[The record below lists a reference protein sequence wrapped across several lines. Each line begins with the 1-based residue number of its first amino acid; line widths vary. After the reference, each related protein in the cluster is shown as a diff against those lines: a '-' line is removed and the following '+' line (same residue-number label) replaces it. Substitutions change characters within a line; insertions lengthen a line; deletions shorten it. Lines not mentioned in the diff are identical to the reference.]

1 MYKIYYFLC
10 YNTFNMR
17 IHELNK
23 LVAQRI
29 AAGEVIERPA
39 SVVRELIDNSIDAK
53 ATSITLKVKNGGLDE
68 ITLIDDGIGINKDD
82 LEICTNSHTTS
93 KVNSI
98 DDLYHL
104 TSMGFR
110 GEALYSIAAVSKLT
124 ISSSYQ
130 GNLGHTIIV
139 DNGKKS
145 TIIPNGPDIGTK
157 ISVEDLFSEI
167 PARRQFLKRASTE
180 ATMCKNVLIEKAL
193 AFNDVE
199 FRYYNDDKLV
209 LHLPKTSK
217 QERIVSTLNGKNKII
232 SKDTLELQ
240 SKYERFSLY
249 AVAGLPY
256 IKRSDRSHI
265 KVYINNRPIQNYA
278 LQQAVTYG
286 YGELL
291 PGGSYPYCYLF
302 LDVDP
307 TLVDFNIH
315 PAKRE
320 AKLRIQSEIHHAVVT
335 MIQKQMHRPIPSL
348 EDTFYQS
355 DLPIENNGIADN
367 SNTLKDNFIKKAP
380 ITSYFSNSSQSIG
393 KESFVGEDP
402 RPRTPDWFEK
412 AKEVLSQPTSIL
424 EDNNSQEK
432 DNFFEWDKVEKTEF
446 KYIGQAF
453 KLFLIVEKDNEL
465 FLIDQHAAHER
476 ILFNEIRERQST
488 QELLIP
494 ISFEVERD
502 VDNYLLENTDI
513 YANLGIELNRTGD
526 LLWDLVSIPTVYK
539 PIESKIIEYI
549 QKNTGDA
556 KAIEEGIFAILA
568 CHSAIR
574 QGDEIEDKLA
584 ISLIKKVFE
593 LDEPVCPHGRT
604 FLIHFNN
611 DELKRAVGR
620 T

>member
-1 MYKIYYFLC
+1 
-10 YNTFNMR
+10 MR

-68 ITLIDDGIGINKDD
+68 ITLIDDGIGINKED

-130 GNLGHTIIV
+130 GSMGHTIIV

-145 TIIPNGPDIGTK
+145 AIIPTGPDVGTK

-193 AFNDVE
+193 AFNEVE

-209 LHLPKTSK
+209 LHLPKTSR
-217 QERIVSTLNGKNKII
+217 QERIVNTFNGKNKII
-232 SKDTLELQ
+232 TKDTLELK
-240 SKYERFSLY
+240 SNYERFSLY

-291 PGGSYPYCYLF
+291 PGGSFPYCYLF
-302 LDVDP
+302 VDVDP

-320 AKLRIQSEIHHAVVT
+320 AKLRIQSEIHHGVVS
-335 MIQKQMHRPIPSL
+335 MIQKQMQRPIPSL
-348 EDTFYQS
+348 EDTYYQS
-355 DLPIENNGIADN
+355 DLPIDNNPSVN
-367 SNTLKDNFIKKAP
+367 SSSSNSGNYTNKKP
-380 ITSYFSNSSQSIG
+380 ISSYFSNSSPSID
-393 KESFVGEDP
+393 KDSFVGEDP
-402 RPRTPDWFEK
+402 RPKTPDWFEK
-412 AKEVLSQPTSIL
+412 AKEVLSQPSSITEAPKEEEN
-424 EDNNSQEK
+424 EDNG
-432 DNFFEWDKVEKTEF
+432 FEWDKVEKTKF

-488 QELLIP
+488 QKLLIP

-526 LLWDLVSIPTVYK
+526 LLWNLVSIPTVYK

-549 QKNTGDA
+549 QQNTGDA

-568 CHSAIR
+568 CHSAIK
-574 QGDEIEDKLA
+574 QGDDIEDKLA
-584 ISLIKKVFE
+584 ISLIEKVFE

>member
-1 MYKIYYFLC
+1 
-10 YNTFNMR
+10 MR

-68 ITLIDDGIGINKDD
+68 ITILDDGIGINSED

-130 GNLGHTIIV
+130 GSKGHTIIV

-145 TIIPNGPDIGTK
+145 PIIPNGPDVGTR
-157 ISVEDLFSEI
+157 ISVEDLFLEI
-167 PARRQFLKRASTE
+167 PARRQFLKRPSTE

-193 AFNDVE
+193 AFNEVE
-199 FRYYNDDKLV
+199 FRFYNDDKLV
-209 LHLPKTSK
+209 LHLPKTSR
-217 QERIVSTLNGKNKII
+217 QERIINTLTGKNKITT
-232 SKDTLELQ
+232 KDTLELK
-240 SKYERFSLY
+240 SNYERFSLY

-291 PGGSYPYCYLF
+291 PGGSFPYCYLF
-302 LDVDP
+302 VDVDP

-320 AKLRIQSEIHHAVVT
+320 AKLRIQSEIHHGVVS
-335 MIQKQMHRPIPSL
+335 MIQKQMQRPIPSL
-348 EDTFYQS
+348 EDTYYQS
-355 DLPIENNGIADN
+355 DLPIDNTSDVAASNKTN
-367 SNTLKDNFIKKAP
+367 SNFTRKAP
-380 ITSYFSNSSQSIG
+380 ISSYFSNNSPSIN
-393 KESFVGEDP
+393 KDSFVGEDP
-402 RPRTPDWFEK
+402 RPKTPDWFEK
-412 AKEVLSQPTSIL
+412 AKEVLSQPSSIVEETEEVK
-424 EDNNSQEK
+424 EDNS
-432 DNFFEWDKVEKTEF
+432 FEWDKVEKTKF
-446 KYIGQAF
+446 RYIGQAF

-488 QELLIP
+488 QKLLIP

-513 YANLGIELNRTGD
+513 YANLGIELNRTSD

-539 PIESKIIEYI
+539 PIENKIIEYI
-549 QKNTGDA
+549 QQNTGDA

-574 QGDEIEDKLA
+574 QGDDIEDKLA
-584 ISLIKKVFE
+584 ISLIEKVFE

-611 DELKRAVGR
+611 DELKKAVGR